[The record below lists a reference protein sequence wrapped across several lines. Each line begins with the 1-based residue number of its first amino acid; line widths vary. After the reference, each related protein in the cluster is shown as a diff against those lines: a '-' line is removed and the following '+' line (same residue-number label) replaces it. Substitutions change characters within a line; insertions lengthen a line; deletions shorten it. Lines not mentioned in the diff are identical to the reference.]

1 MLYHGCSSSFILC
14 AAGRQNINKDG
25 KQDSMTDLPV
35 RFEERMRALLGE
47 EYPAFAASYDKE
59 RVQGLRFN
67 SLKFPD
73 GRGDAAGS
81 GKDGKDKG
89 TWEET
94 GAAEAAE
101 RVRQETGFTLER
113 IPWVKEGYY
122 YSGDNRPGKHPY
134 HEAGLY
140 YIQEPSAMAVV
151 ELLNPGPGERVL
163 DLCAAPGGKSSH
175 IASRMKGTGFLLS
188 NEIHPARAR
197 ILSQNME
204 RMGVRNAVVSNEDA
218 QSLSGTFDRFFHK
231 IVVDAPCSGEGMFR
245 KDEEAR
251 SQWSEEHVKMCAAR
265 QGEILD
271 HAAAMLAPGGR
282 MVYSTC
288 TFAPEENEG
297 TVLAFLRRHPEFCVK
312 QVPAYPGFTKGKP
325 QWAGPEAEGW
335 GLERTLRIMPHILEG
350 EGHFMAVLR
359 KEGDPENAAK
369 TESRDRLYLDSRKRK
384 EAFRDY
390 EPFIRDTLTEPGTFL
405 ERKEYVLFGEQLYLM
420 PADMPDMKGLKILR
434 PGLHMGTLKK
444 NRFEPSHALAL
455 ALRKEEAQCSWEL
468 SPSGDSVIRYLKGEA
483 LSEEAGIFKGRPK
496 GWVLVCTGGFSLG
509 WAKYAGGMLKNHY
522 PKGLRRN

>member
-1 MLYHGCSSSFILC
+1 MGCCIMD
-14 AAGRQNINKDG
+14 AAAHLFYVPRAGIINKDIKSIRIG
-25 KQDSMTDLPV
+25 NRAVWQIYRS
-35 RFEERMRALLGE
+35 RFEERMRVLLGD

-73 GRGDAAGS
+73 GRQDAVGS
-81 GKDGKDKG
+81 GKDREVGKSGENGEDKE
-89 TWEET
+89 TWEEA

-151 ELLNPGPGERVL
+151 ELLDPRPGERVL

-175 IASRMKGTGFLLS
+175 IASRMNGIGFLLS

-204 RMGVRNAVVSNEDA
+204 RMGVQNAVVSNEDA
-218 QSLSGTFDRFFHK
+218 QSLAGTFDHFFHK

-288 TFAPEENEG
+288 TFAPEE
-297 TVLAFLRRHPEFCVK
+297 
-312 QVPAYPGFTKGKP
+312 
-325 QWAGPEAEGW
+325 
-335 GLERTLRIMPHILEG
+335 
-350 EGHFMAVLR
+350 
-359 KEGDPENAAK
+359 
-369 TESRDRLYLDSRKRK
+369 
-384 EAFRDY
+384 
-390 EPFIRDTLTEPGTFL
+390 
-405 ERKEYVLFGEQLYLM
+405 
-420 PADMPDMKGLKILR
+420 
-434 PGLHMGTLKK
+434 
-444 NRFEPSHALAL
+444 
-455 ALRKEEAQCSWEL
+455 
-468 SPSGDSVIRYLKGEA
+468 
-483 LSEEAGIFKGRPK
+483 
-496 GWVLVCTGGFSLG
+496 
-509 WAKYAGGMLKNHY
+509 
-522 PKGLRRN
+522 